1 MAENKKKKTK
11 TTKKTPA
18 KKKRNSRK
26 VKVKNTIP
34 LTMEII
40 QGTIPNYYLN
50 NGLNES

>member
-26 VKVKNTIP
+26 VKVKNTFLDLIRKNP
-34 LTMEII
+34 
-40 QGTIPNYYLN
+40 Q
-50 NGLNES
+50 